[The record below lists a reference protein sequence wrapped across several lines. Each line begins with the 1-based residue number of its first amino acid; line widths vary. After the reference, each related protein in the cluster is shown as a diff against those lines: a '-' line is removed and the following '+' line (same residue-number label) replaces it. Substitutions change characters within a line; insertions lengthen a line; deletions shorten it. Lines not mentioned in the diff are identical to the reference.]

1 MFRGK
6 SETPQS
12 LVEQEVRLRSGE
24 SPLEQNSSFKS
35 QQDTIRFFKKVKRDM
50 TLPGRR

>member
-12 LVEQEVRLRSGE
+12 LVEQELRLRSGE
-24 SPLEQNSSFKS
+24 SPLEQNSFFKS
-35 QQDTIRFFKKVKRDM
+35 QQDTIKSGLEASFCKEF
-50 TLPGRR
+50 